1 MLPLLLSALTR
12 DTCLPAWT
20 VGEGWRGGGLDR
32 PILFVDS
39 FAVCTFHT
47 ANLLD
52 SFLTNNQRHL
62 HSPPTASAR
71 AAATTRIEIQIETDS
86 KYGRPNNAEYAE
98 VDS

>member
-1 MLPLLLSALTR
+1 M
-12 DTCLPAWT
+12 
-20 VGEGWRGGGLDR
+20 
-32 PILFVDS
+32 LFVDS

-86 KYGRPNNAEYAE
+86 KYGRPNNAEHAE
-98 VDS
+98 EASWKKLEKRLRAWKFGQRSKGI